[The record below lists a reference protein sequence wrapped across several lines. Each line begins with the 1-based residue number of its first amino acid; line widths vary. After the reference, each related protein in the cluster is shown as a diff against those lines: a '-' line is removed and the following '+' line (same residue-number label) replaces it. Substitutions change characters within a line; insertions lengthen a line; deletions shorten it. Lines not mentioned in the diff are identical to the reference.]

1 MSDRLTDLQRQ
12 RALMQ
17 EQMAKLEQEI
27 ATAGKSPQ
35 AESASSTTAAPAPT
49 PNPTPAAAD
58 LDAGD
63 IIAKYGIEAVDPVQS
78 VRRGCF
84 IAFGLALTLLAIV
97 VYGFYLFSRSRH

>member
-35 AESASSTTAAPAPT
+35 TASPTSTTAAPAPT
-49 PNPTPAAAD
+49 PNPTPAATD
-58 LDAGD
+58 LEAGD
-63 IIAKYGIEAVDPVQS
+63 IIAKYGTEAVDPVQR

-84 IAFGLALTLLAIV
+84 IAFGIALTVLAIG
-97 VYGFYLFSRSRH
+97 VYGIHLFSRSRH